1 MKIAIVMGTRPEIIK
16 LGPVIKYL
24 EEKKLDYFM
33 IHTGQHYS
41 YELDKIFFEQLR
53 LPPPK
58 YNLNIKSL
66 APHMQGTH
74 TGMILIE
81 MEKIFLEEKPGV
93 VLVHGDTNSALSG
106 ALLASKIST
115 TKEYTGYH
123 MNIGHI
129 EAGLRSYD
137 RRMPEE
143 INRIICD
150 HLSDYLFC
158 PTERAKQNAMKE
170 GISEKKL
177 FVVGNTV
184 VDAVKQNLKLSEAK
198 GDVLAQI
205 GLERGKYI
213 LATVHRQENVDSRER
228 FRKILDGLTQIN
240 NEFGLPVVYPLHPR
254 TKSRIELFGFGMPAE
269 IRFIPPQGFFEFLQL
284 EANAKLAITDSGGV
298 QEESCILNVPCVTV
312 RDTTERPETL
322 EMGCNVVAG
331 TDPKKILEC
340 AKNMINVKRGWN
352 NPFGDGKSGEKI
364 INLILEQAQL

>member
-74 TGMILIE
+74 TGIILIE

-158 PTERAKQNAMKE
+158 PTERAKQN
-170 GISEKKL
+170 
-177 FVVGNTV
+177 
-184 VDAVKQNLKLSEAK
+184 
-198 GDVLAQI
+198 
-205 GLERGKYI
+205 
-213 LATVHRQENVDSRER
+213 
-228 FRKILDGLTQIN
+228 
-240 NEFGLPVVYPLHPR
+240 
-254 TKSRIELFGFGMPAE
+254 
-269 IRFIPPQGFFEFLQL
+269 
-284 EANAKLAITDSGGV
+284 
-298 QEESCILNVPCVTV
+298 
-312 RDTTERPETL
+312 
-322 EMGCNVVAG
+322 
-331 TDPKKILEC
+331 
-340 AKNMINVKRGWN
+340 
-352 NPFGDGKSGEKI
+352 
-364 INLILEQAQL
+364 